1 MHLFHPHYYPLL
13 SSQPLKSISNCIQ
26 SLQQAIVKLNSM
38 LSADA
43 GVRLTE
49 KKTVFT
55 PKVWNNRPLFTSTLK
70 SLKEE
75 HNDEHTC
82 VPDTH
87 IPLARY
93 EKRQLR

>member
-1 MHLFHPHYYPLL
+1 
-13 SSQPLKSISNCIQ
+13 
-26 SLQQAIVKLNSM
+26 VKLNSM

-49 KKTVFT
+49 RKTVFT

-93 EKRQLR
+93 ETRDSSGKYL